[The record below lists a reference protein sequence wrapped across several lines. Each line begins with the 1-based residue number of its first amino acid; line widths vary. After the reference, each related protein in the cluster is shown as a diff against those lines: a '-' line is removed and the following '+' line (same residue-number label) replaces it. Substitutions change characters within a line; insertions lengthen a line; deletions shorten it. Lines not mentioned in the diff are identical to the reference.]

1 LQKIFKK
8 KKWLQKSS
16 AFLNVLVLKDDDSNS
31 DSDKSS
37 NSDSDKSDKSDSDSE
52 EEEDSGSSVS
62 KWDKKLSSTYYSFSN
77 KDRTCTY
84 THSSSSWYGTAVGK
98 KGKVNTNK

>member
-37 NSDSDKSDKSDSDSE
+37 NSDSDKSDKSDSDS